1 MRVDLVERLPV
12 LIAERDVKVLT
23 LLVVQ
28 FAVFVVVAAIK
39 EFLDLFFVVDCR
51 VETKLES
58 WFYCLFV
65 EIGFYGFTPVHVKL
79 FASVER
85 LEKVNRWEQ
94 MMVTARESPLQCT
107 NEEINFRFDVGRIR
121 KLLNNQVEDLEK
133 SCAQKLL

>member
-58 WFYCLFV
+58 
-65 EIGFYGFTPVHVKL
+65 
-79 FASVER
+79 
-85 LEKVNRWEQ
+85 
-94 MMVTARESPLQCT
+94 
-107 NEEINFRFDVGRIR
+107 
-121 KLLNNQVEDLEK
+121 
-133 SCAQKLL
+133 

>member
-1 MRVDLVERLPV
+1 MGVENVKAHLVILLKVIPLIIEVRVDLVERLPV

-58 WFYCLFV
+58 
-65 EIGFYGFTPVHVKL
+65 
-79 FASVER
+79 
-85 LEKVNRWEQ
+85 
-94 MMVTARESPLQCT
+94 
-107 NEEINFRFDVGRIR
+107 
-121 KLLNNQVEDLEK
+121 
-133 SCAQKLL
+133 

>member
-1 MRVDLVERLPV
+1 MKVIPLIIEVRVDLVERLPV

-58 WFYCLFV
+58 
-65 EIGFYGFTPVHVKL
+65 
-79 FASVER
+79 
-85 LEKVNRWEQ
+85 
-94 MMVTARESPLQCT
+94 
-107 NEEINFRFDVGRIR
+107 
-121 KLLNNQVEDLEK
+121 
-133 SCAQKLL
+133 

>member
-1 MRVDLVERLPV
+1 LGVENVKAHLVILLKVIPLIIEVRVDLVERLPV

-58 WFYCLFV
+58 
-65 EIGFYGFTPVHVKL
+65 
-79 FASVER
+79 
-85 LEKVNRWEQ
+85 
-94 MMVTARESPLQCT
+94 
-107 NEEINFRFDVGRIR
+107 
-121 KLLNNQVEDLEK
+121 
-133 SCAQKLL
+133 